1 MKNRGYIIKSII
13 LATALM
19 ISNHAYAGPFDDNET
34 VEVKAAFSS
43 SDSSSTDTLE
53 SGGKTVAVA
62 AVEDDVSIKK
72 GSDINSLQ
80 MYLTDPSAH
89 ILLVKQPTPA
99 IGSKEK
105 DIAEI
110 IVDSNEK
117 YQAIDGF
124 GFALTGGSA
133 YLLNKMSVSDRR
145 EVLRNFYDSQ
155 YGIGASMIRI
165 SIGAS
170 DLSKK
175 CFTYDEKLMG
185 TDKELK
191 KFNIKA
197 GDKEVIPMLKEI
209 LTINPNIKILATPW
223 SAPTWMKTKRLYGG
237 GNLKT
242 EYYQVYADYFVKYLQ
257 AMKDNGINVNT
268 ISCQNE
274 PECDTNKPSMAMD
287 AVSQANFIGKYL
299 GPTLEKNGFGDI
311 EILCWDHNCD
321 KKEYALTV
329 MGDTDAGKYVTGSA
343 WHLYAG
349 NISTLSEVYAEHPEK
364 KLYLTEQWTG
374 RTGDFGGDFKWHLN
388 NVVLGTMNNY
398 GNAAFEWNLAS
409 DQNCDPHTLG
419 GCPDCKGAVTIN
431 KHTKKVDSYN
441 QAYYIIGQVSKF
453 VRPGSVRISAKSS
466 DDGLKT
472 SAFETTDGK
481 MVVVVLNNSSDE
493 KKFNI
498 TCGKDIITS
507 KLNAGAAATYTWQY
521 AVRSLGQ
528 RGFGLGAWGWGNC

>member
-1 MKNRGYIIKSII
+1 MKNRGNIIKLMF

-19 ISNHAYAGPFDDNET
+19 LSSQAYAGPFDENET
-34 VEVKAAFSS
+34 VDAKAISS
-43 SDSSSTDTLE
+43 AHMEASGSDLE
-53 SGGKTVAVA
+53 GGAATVA
-62 AVEDDVSIKK
+62 AVEDTVTAFKK

-80 MYLTDPSAH
+80 MYLTDPSAN
-89 ILLVKQPTPA
+89 ILLVKQATPA
-99 IGSKEK
+99 IGANK
-105 DIAEI
+105 DDISEI
-110 IVDSNEK
+110 SIDSSEK
-117 YQAIDGF
+117 YQTIDGF

-133 YLLNKMSVSDRR
+133 YLLNKMSAEDRK
-145 EVLRNFYDSQ
+145 EALRKFYDPE
-155 YGIGASMIRI
+155 YGIGASMVRI

-175 CFTYDEKLMG
+175 CFTYDEKLIG

-209 LTINPNIKILATPW
+209 LAINPNIKILATPW

-257 AMKDNGINVNT
+257 AMKNNGINVNT

-321 KKEYALTV
+321 KKDYALTV
-329 MGDTDAGKYVTGSA
+329 MGDADANKYVTGSA

-349 NISTLSEVYAEHPEK
+349 DISTLSEVYAEQPEK

-374 RTGDFGGDFKWHLN
+374 RTGDFAGDFKWHLS
-388 NVVLGTMNNY
+388 NVILGTMNNY

-431 KHTKKVDSYN
+431 KNTKKIDSYN
-441 QAYYIIGQVSKF
+441 QAYYIVGQVSKF
-453 VRPGSVRISAKSS
+453 VKPGSVRISAKSNDNS
-466 DDGLKT
+466 LET
-472 SAFETTDGK
+472 SAFERTDGK
-481 MVVVVLNNSSDE
+481 LVVVVLNSSGDT
-493 KKFNI
+493 KKF
-498 TCGKDIITS
+498 KITS
-507 KLNAGAAATYTWQY
+507 GKNTISSCLNPGAAATYIW
-521 AVRSLGQ
+521 
-528 RGFGLGAWGWGNC
+528 